1 LTVFASTDC
10 AYANLDPATLKA
22 ARADPTGLLTTVLG
36 FQVIVGQRLS
46 SADLAT
52 MTTLDTVTKQ
62 KLTVSDK
69 AGVITING
77 AAHVLVP
84 DIQTANATVYLIDS
98 VMIPPSVG

>member
-1 LTVFASTDC
+1 MTSC

-84 DIQTANATVYLIDS
+84 DIQTANAMVYLIDS

>member
-1 LTVFASTDC
+1 MTSC

-69 AGVITING
+69 AGVTTING

-84 DIQTANATVYLIDS
+84 DIQTANATVYFIDS

>member
-1 LTVFASTDC
+1 MPISIRH
-10 AYANLDPATLKA
+10 PEGR
-22 ARADPTGLLTTVLG
+22 ARRSD
-36 FQVIVGQRLS
+36 R
-46 SADLAT
+46 SADHGSRLPGDRRTAALVSRPRT
-52 MTTLDTVTKQ
+52 MTTLDTFTKQ